1 MFRRLLLTILAGLA
15 ATAVCLGP
23 SRGAGVEPSG
33 AERRHIR
40 AVGPVTYCVDP
51 DWPPYEIIND
61 RGVHEGIAADLLQ
74 LAALRA
80 GVYLT
85 LVKTADWNESVAA
98 SKAGRCDILSFLNQT
113 PKREEWLVFTDPVFI
128 DSNVI
133 ITREEHGFVTDLA
146 GVSGETVVLPKGT
159 SIEERLRRDFP
170 NLTIVTTESEAEAF
184 AMVSNRKADMTLR
197 SLTVAVYTIKKDGW
211 FNLKISGQ
219 VPGYE
224 NQLRIGVRK
233 EQRALADILNQ
244 GVATITPSERAQIAN
259 RHVAINVQTGVDY
272 DLVRKIVAIFSVIL
286 VTSLFWAAKLKTIN
300 RRLAVQSVT
309 DHLTG
314 LSNRADLSN
323 RFRKEMERARRYRR
337 PFSVLLLDIDHFKKV
352 NDEFGHLEGDRL
364 LTAFS
369 RIVQNTT
376 RTFDTVGR
384 WGGEE
389 FLILCPETDA
399 DQAMVLA
406 RRILDAV
413 RSHPFGDG
421 RHHTVSAGAATLRAG
436 DTIDSLL
443 LRADNALYQAK
454 NGGRD
459 RACVL

>member
-1 MFRRLLLTILAGLA
+1 MLRRLLFPILAGLA
-15 ATAVCLGP
+15 AIAVCLRP
-23 SRGAGVEPSG
+23 SPGIGVELSE
-33 AERRHIR
+33 AERQYVRS
-40 AVGPVTYCVDP
+40 VGPVTYCVDP

-74 LAALRA
+74 LAAVRA

-85 LVKTADWNESVAA
+85 LVRTADWDESIAA
-98 SKAGRCDILSFLNQT
+98 SKAGRCDILSFLNKT
-113 PKREEWLVFTDPVFI
+113 PKREEWLVFTDPIFI

-133 ITREEHGFVTDLA
+133 ITREEHGFVGDLA
-146 GVSGETVVLPKGT
+146 GVSGETVALPKGT
-159 SIEERLRRDFP
+159 SIEERLRRDYP
-170 NLTIVTTESEAEAF
+170 NLIILTTDSEAEAF
-184 AMVSNRKADMTLR
+184 ALVSDRRADMTLR

-233 EQRALADILNQ
+233 EHQVIADILNR
-244 GVATITPSERAQIAN
+244 GVATISASERAQIAN

-272 DLVRKIVAIFSVIL
+272 DLVRKIVAVFSVIL

-314 LSNRADLSN
+314 LSNRADISD
-323 RFRKEMERARRYRR
+323 RFRKELERSRRYHR
-337 PFSVLLLDIDHFKKV
+337 PFSVVLLDLDHFKRV
-352 NDEFGHLEGDRL
+352 NDQFGHLEGDRL
-364 LTAFS
+364 LIAFS
-369 RIVQNTT
+369 RIARETT
-376 RTFDTVGR
+376 RTLDTVGR

-399 DQAMVLA
+399 GQALVLA

-413 RSHPFGDG
+413 RSHPFDEG
-421 RHHTVSAGAATLRAG
+421 RRHTVSAGVATLQPQ

-459 RACVL
+459 RVCMA